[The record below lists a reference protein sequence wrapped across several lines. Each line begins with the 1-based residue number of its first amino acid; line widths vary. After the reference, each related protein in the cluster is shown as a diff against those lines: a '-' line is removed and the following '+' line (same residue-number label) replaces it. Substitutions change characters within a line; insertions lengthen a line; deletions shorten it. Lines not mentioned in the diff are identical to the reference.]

1 MLSSHLCLFFFLI
14 PTFFFSFACAFVFA
28 LPCLALP
35 FAAVYRITP
44 RNYTGLTN
52 LDSGNSRGDVFF
64 GIYEVSVCDC
74 IRTDAELVF
83 ALCGSVYALPLYSI
97 RSSYYLWWCA
107 PALSS
112 PCCIY
117 KIHTCGNN

>member
-1 MLSSHLCLFFFLI
+1 MLSSHLCLFFFSF
-14 PTFFFSFACAFVFA
+14 PPFFFSFACAFVFA

-35 FAAVYRITP
+35 FTAVYRITP

-97 RSSYYLWWCA
+97 RRSHYL
-107 PALSS
+107 
-112 PCCIY
+112 
-117 KIHTCGNN
+117 

>member
-83 ALCGSVYALPLYSI
+83 ALCGSGRRGGVRANTSLSADAFVLKNARLP
-97 RSSYYLWWCA
+97 C
-107 PALSS
+107 
-112 PCCIY
+112 
-117 KIHTCGNN
+117 